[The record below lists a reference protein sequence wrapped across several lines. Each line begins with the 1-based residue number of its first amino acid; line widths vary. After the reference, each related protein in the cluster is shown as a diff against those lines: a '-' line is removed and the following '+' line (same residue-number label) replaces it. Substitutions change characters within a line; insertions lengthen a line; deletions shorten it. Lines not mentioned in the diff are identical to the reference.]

1 MGLISVREVF
11 KTKGIVFFVSQK
23 IVLSSHDSHLAPE
36 MGETHDELLEVDFSI
51 AVIVK
56 DVDDPPEIARYTG
69 STFFSKFFAFQTG
82 RFWAAFLGPRGPLVL
97 PLVDPPARTPV
108 RNENL
113 DRHICLMNQQ
123 ETPQTNLMAQWDPLD
138 IPLEPKA
145 PPSTPMTLKQVF
157 WPH

>member
-56 DVDDPPEIARYTG
+56 DVDDSPEIARYTA
-69 STFFSKFFAFQTG
+69 STFLSKFVAFQTG
-82 RFWAAFLGPRGPLVL
+82 TFWAAFFCLEVLQGNGQTFRPTLLGRGIWGG
-97 PLVDPPARTPV
+97 RKK
-108 RNENL
+108 N
-113 DRHICLMNQQ
+113 MN
-123 ETPQTNLMAQWDPLD
+123 
-138 IPLEPKA
+138 K
-145 PPSTPMTLKQVF
+145 LKK
-157 WPH
+157 

>member
-56 DVDDPPEIARYTG
+56 DVDDSPEIARYTV
-69 STFFSKFFAFQTG
+69 STFLSKFVAFQTG
-82 RFWAAFLGPRGPLVL
+82 TFWAAFSCLEVLQGNGQTFRATLLGRGILGRSKKNMNKLEKVKPKKGSR
-97 PLVDPPARTPV
+97 PKY
-108 RNENL
+108 L
-113 DRHICLMNQQ
+113 D
-123 ETPQTNLMAQWDPLD
+123 
-138 IPLEPKA
+138 
-145 PPSTPMTLKQVF
+145 LK
-157 WPH
+157 

>member
-56 DVDDPPEIARYTG
+56 DVDDSPEIARYTV
-69 STFFSKFFAFQTG
+69 STFLSKFVAFQTG
-82 RFWAAFLGPRGPLVL
+82 TFWAAFLCLEVLQGNGQTFRATLLGRGIWGG
-97 PLVDPPARTPV
+97 RKK
-108 RNENL
+108 N
-113 DRHICLMNQQ
+113 MN
-123 ETPQTNLMAQWDPLD
+123 
-138 IPLEPKA
+138 K
-145 PPSTPMTLKQVF
+145 LKK
-157 WPH
+157 